1 MKSYVTE
8 QQLRLV
14 GKAWEIRKYLQRA
27 LERAAADVPLAALLD
42 GTQSFSVPKG
52 KRVIRSAAAVSGT
65 FRGAAYARQS
75 RMSDVSSAY
84 SPMS

>member
-27 LERAAADVPLAALLD
+27 LERAAADVPLASILD
-42 GTQSFSVPKG
+42 GTQSFSVPQG

-65 FRGAAYARQS
+65 VRRPSYTRQS
-75 RMSDVSSAY
+75 PITKAISAY
-84 SPMS
+84 SPLN